1 MKTVKKTTKDLDYYY
16 INLFG
21 KASAGFERTDFTFE
35 GSYTVGKML
44 SNSMACYREVFHE
57 RNIQLIQQTQFS

>member
-21 KASAGFERTDFTFE
+21 KASAGFERTDSNFE
-35 GSYTVGKML
+35 RFFVDKIMKQ
-44 SNSMACYREVFHE
+44 H
-57 RNIQLIQQTQFS
+57 